1 MNDTGAAT
9 GGTENAQSITF
20 IPRRH
25 AKPPEWCCPWFRIP
39 AWFQP
44 NNSRV
49 LVEILGSFV
58 DPMHTRYPF
67 CKCEQRNV
75 FFCVGADEY
84 CTSCVMSQ
92 VGLYQW
98 LNWSNYLFESR
109 VGTIPKRVILTR
121 LHRYDPPGKS
131 IISFLNRTIG
141 YLSILPSSIEI
152 ATDQYSLIT
161 AAHSPIVCECTV
173 A

>member
-75 FFCVGADEY
+75 FFLCGGGWILYIVCNESGRPIPVAKLIKLLIWITCWNYPKTCHSDAS
-84 CTSCVMSQ
+84 TSI
-92 VGLYQW
+92 
-98 LNWSNYLFESR
+98 WSSCQIDYFFFKSDHRLFIDSS
-109 VGTIPKRVILTR
+109 I
-121 LHRYDPPGKS
+121 LHRNSNGS
-131 IISFLNRTIG
+131 I
-141 YLSILPSSIEI
+141 
-152 ATDQYSLIT
+152 
-161 AAHSPIVCECTV
+161 
-173 A
+173 